1 MFRIGHAV
9 DCALLL
15 SPLTQLEAWD
25 ERTGVL
31 TGAKE
36 RTAALQ
42 QKVVSALSKAA
53 ENERVQSVVQNVS
66 TGVSSGWWV
75 ATGNQNLPA
84 AAQQVLT
91 THIHTQHTA
100 SYGRCILWHVWLTLF
115 FQLLPLCVFLN
126 MA

>member
-91 THIHTQHTA
+91 THIQHLTAGA
-100 SYGRCILWHVWLTLF
+100 SYGICWLTLF
-115 FQLLPLCVFLN
+115 FQLLPLCVFLE

>member
-1 MFRIGHAV
+1 M
-9 DCALLL
+9 LLTVL
-15 SPLTQLEAWD
+15 CCCHHLTQLEAWD

-91 THIHTQHTA
+91 THIHTHTQSTQHLTASA
-100 SYGRCILWHVWLTLF
+100 SYGMCWLTLF
-115 FQLLPLCVFLN
+115 FQLLPLCVCLN